1 MKVPIGFC
9 HIYSIQE
16 VQLVKVLTL
25 TRRVWNNCKRTKNIY
40 NTRQFSPMIWIF
52 WAVNFSKDDKDISM
66 RKIWSKDTWW
76 TNIRKS
82 ENEIDTKKAKLLWPN
97 KLILGYAVV
106 KILFLNTKVEEVD
119 NWVAKILMMIK
130 CLHLSRVN
138 WTKKRN
144 RG

>member
-9 HIYSIQE
+9 HRYSIQE

-130 CLHLSRVN
+130 CLKYREL
-138 WTKKRN
+138 
-144 RG
+144 